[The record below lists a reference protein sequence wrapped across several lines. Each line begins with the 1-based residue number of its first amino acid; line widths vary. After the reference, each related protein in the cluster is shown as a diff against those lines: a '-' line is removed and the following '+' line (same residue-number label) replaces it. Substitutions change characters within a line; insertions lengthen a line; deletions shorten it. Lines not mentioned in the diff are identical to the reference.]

1 MSYKEKI
8 NKQPKILVIGDLIL
22 DQYFWTDVNRISP
35 EAPVPVCH
43 VQNTTYCLGGA
54 GNVAN
59 NLSSFGAQVTM
70 VSLIGN
76 DENAK
81 FTYEVII

>member
-8 NKQPKILVIGDLIL
+8 NKQPNILVIGDLIL

-43 VQNTTYCLGGA
+43 VQNTTFLFGGA

-59 NLSSFGAQVTM
+59 NLSAFGAKASM
-70 VSLIGN
+70 ASLIGI
-76 DENAK
+76 DDNANLLK
-81 FTYEVII
+81 QS

>member
-35 EAPVPVCH
+35 EAPVPVCRSKH
-43 VQNTTYCLGGA
+43 NIL
-54 GNVAN
+54 
-59 NLSSFGAQVTM
+59 FGRRR
-70 VSLIGN
+70 
-76 DENAK
+76 
-81 FTYEVII
+81 

>member
-8 NKQPKILVIGDLIL
+8 NKQPNILVIGDLIL

-43 VQNTTYCLGGA
+43 VQNTTFCLGG
-54 GNVAN
+54 
-59 NLSSFGAQVTM
+59 
-70 VSLIGN
+70 
-76 DENAK
+76 K
-81 FTYEVII
+81 